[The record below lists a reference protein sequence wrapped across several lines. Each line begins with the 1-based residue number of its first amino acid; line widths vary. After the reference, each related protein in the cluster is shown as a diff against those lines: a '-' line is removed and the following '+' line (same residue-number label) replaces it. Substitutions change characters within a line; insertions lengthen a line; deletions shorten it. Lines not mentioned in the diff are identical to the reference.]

1 MSHSSNKKSF
11 NRCSGMIFE
20 FTMTF
25 CTSKDLGLL
34 YYSPCVVSQLTIQSQ
49 TLFKTNGFNSSV
61 FTSPSPAA
69 HGTPTSKI
77 RNCLLTLQRGPRKS
91 LSLSPI
97 GWWEVHAHLTLI
109 STSPSIFAIISHT
122 CRQCSWGLA
131 FLEMDED
138 DLFCEVM
145 CLKVFQ
151 ESSKVMDSML
161 LKWCGAIERAKM
173 RNARGRSKS
182 KVLYL

>member
-1 MSHSSNKKSF
+1 MSHSSNNKSF
-11 NRCSGMIFE
+11 NRCSGMIVE
-20 FTMTF
+20 FTVTLW
-25 CTSKDLGLL
+25 TSKDFGLL
-34 YYSPCVVSQLTIQSQ
+34 YYSPYDVFQLTIQFP

-61 FTSPSPAA
+61 STSPSPAA

-91 LSLSPI
+91 FSLSAT
-97 GWWEVHAHLTLI
+97 GWREVHAHLTLI

-122 CRQCSWGLA
+122 CLHCSLGLA

-138 DLFCEVM
+138 DLFCEVI

-151 ESSKVMDSML
+151 ESSKVIDSML
-161 LKWCGAIERAKM
+161 LK
-173 RNARGRSKS
+173 
-182 KVLYL
+182 